1 MRNNHFIK
9 TQLLLAALAAA
20 VIAPISAFSQQRTG
34 TSRPV
39 IKDSDIYVPNKVLEP
54 SFTDKEAKE
63 MLKGYV
69 EVFDASELPRTYDEY
84 LRQEDKNNRIGSR
97 QFQTAL
103 RNLENFIY
111 DATAKPD
118 DKGRYPVNLELQ
130 EVTGYSDAWYNE
142 LFQKADALGSAA
154 KEADKAV
161 RTKNADSFTQ
171 ACKKYAQQYEE
182 LERFRKAPRK
192 LSAARLKQIT
202 DSNREKR
209 RRDYIAQRK
218 KQMLEEYEAQ
228 RAAEEA
234 LNRAAGASKKNK

>member
-9 TQLLLAALAAA
+9 TQILLAAFAAA
-20 VIAPISAFSQQRTG
+20 VIAPICAFSQQRTG

-54 SFTDKEAKE
+54 SITDKEAKE
-63 MLKGYV
+63 MLKDYI
-69 EVFDASELPRTYDEY
+69 EIFDASQMPKTYDAY
-84 LRQEDKNNRIGSR
+84 LLQEDKNNRIGTR

-103 RNLENFIY
+103 NNLSNFIF

-118 DKGRYPVNLELQ
+118 EKGRYPVSLELQ
-130 EVTGYSDAWYNE
+130 EVTGYSDAWYSALYE
-142 LFQKADALGSAA
+142 KADAMSKSA
-154 KEADKAV
+154 KDVDKAV
-161 RTKNADSFTQ
+161 RTKNAALFAQ
-171 ACKKYAQQYEE
+171 ACKDYSRLYDDLEKY
-182 LERFRKAPRK
+182 RKAPKK
-192 LSAARLKQIT
+192 LSATRLKQIT

-218 KQMLEEYEAQ
+218 KQMMEEYEAQ

-234 LNRAAGASKKNK
+234 LNRAAGASRKK